1 MGGFL
6 GFLYRQTVF
15 HPQPIPANI
24 SLEGSTALITGA
36 NIGLAFEA
44 AFELASHRLSRL
56 IIAVRDISKGE
67 NAKATILKTPPEC
80 NIEVWQIDYDSYESI
95 IAFSKRAASLD
106 RLDYV
111 LLSAGVKHM
120 RYETSHAGHETNV
133 QINHLA
139 TSLLSLLL
147 LPPLQRT
154 ATIVNKPSRLTIVSS
169 EGHFWIPF
177 KERTASNILERM
189 DAKETF
195 GPNMQRYYTTKLL
208 NVLWTRELA
217 SRLQTKD
224 VIINTL
230 NPGFCHSGLHRH
242 ITESTAIFKIF
253 LGLFGWT
260 TKQGG
265 YCLSDALIEHED
277 SHGQYISEQKITE

>member
-1 MGGFL
+1 MGGFF
-6 GFLYRQTVF
+6 GFMYRQTVF
-15 HPQPIPANI
+15 RPKPIPVNKT
-24 SLEGSTALITGA
+24 LEGSTALITGA
-36 NIGLAFEA
+36 NIGLGFEA
-44 AFELASHRLSRL
+44 AYELASHKLSHL
-56 IIAVRDISKGE
+56 IIAVRDTAKGETAKAIISK
-67 NAKATILKTPPEC
+67 ASPEC
-80 NIEVWQIDYDSYESI
+80 NIEVWPVDYDSYDSI
-95 IAFSKRAASLD
+95 IALSKRAASLD

-111 LLSAGVKHM
+111 LLSAGVKQM
-120 RYETSHAGHETNV
+120 RYETSHTGHETNV

-147 LPPLQRT
+147 LPTLQRT
-154 ATIVNKPSRLTIVSS
+154 AQIAGKPSRLTIVSS

-189 DAKETF
+189 DEKETF

-217 SRLQTKD
+217 SRFQEKG

-242 ITESTAIFKIF
+242 INENTAIFNIF
-253 LGLFGWT
+253 LWLFGWT

-265 YCLSDALIEHED
+265 HCLADALVEHED
-277 SHGQYISEQKITE
+277 SHGLYISDQKVTA